1 MESEEGQRDKYIVKG
16 PGPRVSDKLE
26 EPKVISDEYFIQ
38 SSFSISPKKGFELL
52 FRKYYTNLCNHAIR
66 YVYSKELAEDIV
78 AEVFTN
84 FWNNKVYEMIETSY
98 RSYLYTAVKNRS
110 YNCIKQ
116 ELNRNENLATGNI
129 ESNYSGTVSVLQPD
143 EILHFHEL
151 NKKIEQSIQ
160 HLPQQS
166 RRAFQLNRLEGKKYA
181 EVATEM
187 QLTVSAVERLISR
200 ALSRIREDIKQ
211 GYFLVLLCCLSGF

>member
-1 MESEEGQRDKYIVKG
+1 MA
-16 PGPRVSDKLE
+16 
-26 EPKVISDEYFIQ
+26 
-38 SSFSISPKKGFELL
+38 SPKKGFELL

-84 FWNNKVYEMIETSY
+84 FWNNKVYETIAISY

-116 ELNRNENLATGNI
+116 ELNRNENILDAHLDSAGC
-129 ESNYSGTVSVLQPD
+129 ESQPVLRPD

-151 NKKIEQSIQ
+151 NKKIEQAIQ

-166 RRAFQLNRLEGKKYA
+166 RKAFQLNRLEGKKYA
-181 EVATEM
+181 EVAVEM
-187 QLTVSAVERLISR
+187 KLTVSAVERLISR
-200 ALSRIREDIKQ
+200 ALSRIRNDIKQ
-211 GYFLVLLCCLSGF
+211 GYFLLPLFLFV